1 MIIPL
6 PYIEYSQT
14 KILYNIMKSN
24 KLATATDDLLKGRHS
39 CKKLQKETPKI
50 NNHFSHEFML
60 DR

>member
-50 NNHFSHEFML
+50 KNHFIH
-60 DR
+60 